1 MAFLAA
7 GTDPDGA
14 NAAVVRTT
22 AFYMGE
28 SAE

>member
-1 MAFLAA
+1 MASLAT

-14 NAAVVRTT
+14 NAAAVHTT

-28 SAE
+28 PAE